1 MIYKRLSPE
10 ELQALEKDF
19 ILFLAHAQIT
29 GPDWEKM
36 KKEEPIKA
44 EELIDVFSDVVY
56 DKVLKK
62 IQYLEYRE
70 PKSLNIYKCDTS
82 KIELVGI
89 RVNEQSDLDLTAEN
103 VFEQWN
109 ESNNSSV
116 TIINSEREYTKEREL
131 EVFEL
136 LQTGCLIT
144 NDKLFSILSKLHK

>member
-1 MIYKRLSPE
+1 MIYKQLSSE
-10 ELQALEKDF
+10 ELKALEKDF
-19 ILFLAHAQIT
+19 IAFLAHAQIT

-36 KKEEPIKA
+36 KQNELAKA

-62 IQYLEYRE
+62 IKFLEYRE
-70 PKSLNIYKCDTS
+70 PKSLHIYKCNNDN
-82 KIELVGI
+82 IELVGLK
-89 RVNEQSDLDLTAEN
+89 VNEHSNLNLTAEN

-109 ESNNSSV
+109 ANNNASV
-116 TIINSEREYTKEREL
+116 TIVKSKRDYIKEREM

-144 NDKLFSILSKLHK
+144 DDKLFTVLSKLN